1 MACTRGSVFEAA
13 APLSL
18 HQLTAVAVCFS
29 DLPQRFYL
37 DDLTAFTLLRYYIS
51 NADAYGPTRLE
62 RALESQLDGI
72 KTGGDNEEPP
82 ADMNILGA

>member
-1 MACTRGSVFEAA
+1 MLTWRALAAPSSKLRLLSVF
-13 APLSL
+13 
-18 HQLTAVAVCFS
+18 T
-29 DLPQRFYL
+29 DLAQRFYL